1 MLAEHKKKLSE
12 KTFRQRGAETGLA
25 CSNGI
30 ILKWSVPRDM
40 DGAPAVSAIAGTGC
54 VCVCVCVCVRVVV
67 GEWWLIFGKI
77 IQGFLPK
84 LMTNPVKLV
93 TF

>member
-12 KTFRQRGAETGLA
+12 KAFRQRGAETGLA

-30 ILKWSVPRDM
+30 ILKWSVLRDIN
-40 DGAPAVSAIAGTGC
+40 GAPAVSAIAGTVCAC
-54 VCVCVCVCVRVVV
+54 VCVCSCW
-67 GEWWLIFGKI
+67 GGGLIFGKI

-84 LMTNPVKLV
+84 VMINPVKLV

>member
-1 MLAEHKKKLSE
+1 MLAEHKKQLSE
-12 KTFRQRGAETGLA
+12 KAFRQRGAETGLA

-30 ILKWSVPRDM
+30 ILKWSVPRDI
-40 DGAPAVSAIAGTGC
+40 DGTPAVSAIAGTVC
-54 VCVCVCVCVRVVV
+54 VCVCVCVCVVV
-67 GEWWLIFGKI
+67 GGGVIFGKI

-84 LMTNPVKLV
+84 VMINPVKLV